1 MLILPIDEL
10 FDEKVRDQCERELI
24 RIVHNIYSPD
34 YPSQKE
40 RKLEIVF
47 GFSADEKLD
56 SVVVTAAVKSKLPSP
71 FKMTKVC
78 DLQVDDDGVVLVAE
92 KTKEAPGQMDLMGNE
107 VRPKVVP
114 LGRCTGQENKE

>member
-34 YPSQKE
+34 YPRQKE

-47 GFSADEKLD
+47 RFCTDEKLD
-56 SVVVTAAVKSKLPSP
+56 SVIVTAAVKSKLPSP
-71 FKMTKVC
+71 FKMTKIC

-92 KTKEAPGQMDLMGNE
+92 KSKEAPGQMDLMGNE
-107 VRPKVVP
+107 VRQKVVP
-114 LGRCTGQENKE
+114 LGRYEGPEAEK